1 MSEWF
6 KELVLKTSDT
16 ERYRG
21 FESHLLR
28 IFYKISEKNELYIL
42 FGEVPNRPKGLAWK
56 VSRSLIAAQGFKSLL
71 LRLCNHPTMVA
82 KFFLTF
88 VENVI

>member
-6 KELVLKTSDT
+6 KELALKTSDT

-42 FGEVPNRPKGLAWK
+42 FGEVPKRPKGLAWK